1 MPCFLSMMRLA
12 RRTLPALFLALS
24 LTGCFLSRE
33 QLIAP
38 ETADY
43 PIKDGE
49 VFGQGRRQAIEMLT
63 DLYPE
68 VINAKNFDEQASN
81 LAGVEVVF
89 ATWGMPHLSDEQL
102 GKMPTLEA
110 VFYAAGN
117 VRAFAQPI
125 VDHGIMLGHQPVQ
138 LHLLLALQGK

>member
-1 MPCFLSMMRLA
+1 MPKRG
-12 RRTLPALFLALS
+12 ALFY
-24 LTGCFLSRE
+24 
-33 QLIAP
+33 
-38 ETADY
+38 DY

-49 VFGQGRRQAIEMLT
+49 AFGQGRRQAIEKLT

-102 GKMPTLEA
+102 GKMPKLEA

-117 VRAFAQPI
+117 VRA
-125 VDHGIMLGHQPVQ
+125 
-138 LHLLLALQGK
+138 LARCLRGTRSTESSVASACRRAPSK